1 VKKEALIIGSNVSG
15 LQATLDL
22 ADSGIKV
29 HLVESSPFL
38 QSNGETGVP
47 RHELN
52 LRQLFVS
59 RHPNVT
65 VWTNTTITRRD
76 GIPGNF
82 KVELRQNPRYI
93 DLDRCTA
100 CGDCIQ
106 VCPVEV
112 PGTNRK
118 AIYLAGQPGC
128 MAIDKLGISP
138 CSNNCPGG
146 IHVQGYVAL
155 IAQGR
160 FQEAIDLIGE
170 AIPFPGI
177 CGRVCTHPCEVNCRR
192 SEIDSPVAVRL
203 LKRFVADWELEQD
216 LKEGRNRGNTG
227 AVLPDDATKKAR
239 VAVVGAGPGGMA
251 VADVLNRRGFS
262 VTVFEKLPVIGGMMA
277 VGIPTYRL
285 PREVIDREYQ
295 KILDQGVEVR
305 LNTTIGP
312 GGTHTL
318 DDLFEMGYSAIC
330 LAVGA
335 HQSQTLGIPG
345 EELPGVIH
353 GIDVLRTINL
363 SQRLK
368 PDPYGEDLSKL
379 LQQGSKTR
387 VAVLGGGNTAMD
399 VSRSLKR
406 LGIDEVTIY
415 YRRTR
420 IEMPAMPEEIEDA
433 EDEGVKIEYLVSP
446 VRVLGSQDY
455 GVTGL
460 ECIRMK
466 LGETDSS
473 GRRRPIP
480 IAGSEF
486 VVDVTWV
493 VLAIG
498 QRPDLGFLDPDHG
511 VAITRDNRI
520 QVTDSVFMTSRPGV
534 FAVGDAVT
542 RDKMAVIEA
551 IGMGKGAAA
560 AIDIYLRGG
569 KQDEIPVDSGRVPV
583 AQRPLSESEQN
594 PLQRIAIP
602 TLARDQRRNS
612 FAEVELGYSPQQ
624 AIAEAQRC
632 LACGPCSECQAC
644 VQVCKPGAIIQHQVE
659 TIAKLDVGAILYAGG
674 TNGFGQDRGYSTLSD
689 AGTEGI
695 FHIPV
700 DDPIFGS
707 AGAAQVYLSLIDSG
721 GPHKYGKMVADSA
734 NFTIEGQ
741 PEKSINPPKRGVD
754 RPNRS
759 GVFVCQCG
767 AAEQGQISRIVDTDA
782 ICAQAATWPG
792 VIHSQVLPYSCTKEG
807 AQLIEAAVEAHQL
820 NRIVVA
826 GCTCCSID
834 QICYSCTYQR
844 VRCKDNLHLFTHP
857 ERSSALGTINQAAK
871 FVFVNIREQC
881 AWIHAEDPRAAT
893 AKATALVAG
902 SVARAMATPLK
913 FITTQLP
920 NKSVLILGNGS
931 SGGTCFNTLRER
943 NIEVSCVR
951 EIPELVQRVGGHYLV
966 SQNNHTWQTSTLV
979 LAPLDSSE
987 DEDILAAFGEE
998 GYRPR
1003 MLKPWGGMDTHRPG
1017 VYYIDPIQ
1025 DPSASGTAAAARVI
1039 AWLGRIENQPP
1050 LTSVVNSARCRA
1062 CGTCIDICEYGAPGL
1077 TIKNGHHTSWIDPA
1091 ICNSCGTCAA
1101 HCPSGAITAG
1111 YSTDPQIE
1119 AMLSAILARPTAS

>member
-38 QSNGETGVP
+38 QKNGNAAVP
-47 RHELN
+47 NQELN
-52 LRQLFVS
+52 LRQLFIS

-65 VWTNTTITRRD
+65 VWTNTTIGRR
-76 GIPGNF
+76 GGVPGNF
-82 KVELRQNPRYI
+82 KVELRQQPRYI

-128 MAIDKLGISP
+128 MAIDKLGEPP

-192 SEIDSPVAVRL
+192 GDIDNPVAVRT
-203 LKRFVADWELEQD
+203 LKRFVADWDLEQG
-216 LKEGRNRGNTG
+216 LREGRKKGNTG
-227 AVLPDDATKKAR
+227 AVIPNYATKVAR

-251 VADVLNRRGFS
+251 VADVLNRRGCS

-277 VGIPTYRL
+277 VGIPAYRL
-285 PREVIDREYQ
+285 PREVIHREYQ

-312 GGTHTL
+312 DGTHTL
-318 DDLFEMGYSAIC
+318 DDLFDMGYSAIC

-345 EELPGVIH
+345 EELPGVVH
-353 GIDVLRTINL
+353 GIDVLRMINL
-363 SQRLK
+363 SPQLK
-368 PDPYGEDLSKL
+368 PDPYGEELSKL
-379 LQQGSKTR
+379 LHRGSKTR

-406 LGIDEVTIY
+406 LGIDEVTIL

-433 EDEGVKIEYLVSP
+433 EFEGVKIEYLVSP
-446 VRVLGSQDY
+446 VRVLGTQDG

-466 LGETDSS
+466 LGEADSS
-473 GRRRPIP
+473 GRRRPVP

-486 VVDVTWV
+486 VVDVTRV

-498 QRPDLGFLDPDHG
+498 QRPDLGFLDPDNG

-560 AIDIYLRGG
+560 AIERYLGGG
-569 KQDEIPVDSGRVPV
+569 KDNEIPVDTGRVPV
-583 AQRPLSESEQN
+583 GQRPLSESEQL
-594 PLQRIAIP
+594 PLERIAIP
-602 TLARDQRRNS
+602 TLTGDQRRNS
-612 FAEVELGYSPQQ
+612 FAEVELGYSPEQ

-644 VQVCKPGAIIQHQVE
+644 VQVCKPGAIIQHQKE
-659 TIAKLDVGAILYAGG
+659 IITELDVGAILYASG
-674 TNGFGQDRGYSTLSD
+674 TNGSGQGEGDSTLSETG
-689 AGTEGI
+689 AEGI

-700 DDPIFGS
+700 DDPISGS

-721 GPHKYGKMVADSA
+721 RPYKYGKIAVDSE
-734 NFTIEGQ
+734 NFTPEGQ
-741 PEKSINPPKRGVD
+741 PEKNLSPQKIVD

-767 AAEQGQISRIVDTDA
+767 PPGQGQISRVVNTDA
-782 ICAQAATWPG
+782 IRAQASTWPG
-792 VIHSQVLPYSCTKEG
+792 VIHAQVLPYSCTKEG
-807 AQLIEAAVEAHQL
+807 AQFIEAAVEAHQL
-820 NRIVVA
+820 NRVVVA

-834 QICYSCTYQR
+834 QVCYSCTYQR
-844 VRCKDNLHLFTHP
+844 VRCKDNLYLFTHP
-857 ERSSALGTINQAAK
+857 ERSSAYGTINHAAK

-881 AWIHAEDPRAAT
+881 AWIHADDPQAAT

-913 FITTQLP
+913 YITTQMS
-920 NKSVLILGNGS
+920 NKSVLILGNGQAGS
-931 SGGTCFNTLRER
+931 TCFETLRER
-943 NIEVSCVR
+943 NIEVSSVKG
-951 EIPELVQRVGGHYLV
+951 IPELVKRMGGHYLV
-966 SQNNHTWQTSTLV
+966 SQNSHTWQTSTLV
-979 LAPLDSSE
+979 LAPCDSGE
-987 DEDILAAFGEE
+987 NEDIILAFGEE

-1003 MLKPWGGMDTHRPG
+1003 TLKPWGGMDTHRPG
-1017 VYYIDPIQ
+1017 VFYIDPIQ

-1062 CGTCIDICEYGAPGL
+1062 CGTCIDICEYGAPEL
-1077 TIKNGHHTSWIDPA
+1077 TFKNGHHTSWIDPA

-1119 AMLSAILARPTAS
+1119 AMLSAILARPKPS